1 MLKQK
6 NDGVNIISN
15 LLKVISPN
23 IYNTMTDVKLAH
35 DDDIIKT
42 EEGLIFNP
50 FNPLNIKITLDEVK
64 CILSK
69 YGIPQ
74 TVNNIALY
82 ERAFVHRSYTKRPN
96 FENIAQNI
104 TIVERP
110 PDCMPLSSKSN
121 ERLEFLG
128 DGILEL
134 VTKYY
139 LYRRFPKE
147 NEGFM
152 TEKKIAIVKNEAIG
166 KIALEMGLHKWLII
180 SKHAEEKKIRTNLK
194 KLGCLFESFLGALF
208 LDFNKIK
215 VTDEDGWFQSMF
227 VTGPGFQMAQKFVEN
242 IFEKHID
249 WISLITND
257 DNYKNILQVK
267 IQKEFK
273 VTPHY
278 LEIEHDADLGYKM
291 GVYLCLGQPIHS
303 VTHDDSVHISYFKTF
318 KSIHDYVAEN
328 NKIFLFMGEG
338 QHKIKRKA
346 EQIACNEAIKIIEE
360 NNGKIDVAEI
370 ANIPEIGDFVEE

>member
-1 MLKQK
+1 MEQK
-6 NDGVNIISN
+6 DIIR
-15 LLKVISPN
+15 
-23 IYNTMTDVKLAH
+23 
-35 DDDIIKT
+35 DDDIIRS

-50 FNPLNIKITLDEVK
+50 YNPLNVEITLGDVQ
-64 CILSK
+64 CILTK
-69 YGIPQ
+69 YGIPA
-74 TVNNIALY
+74 TVFNMDLY
-82 ERAFVHRSYTKRPN
+82 KRAFVHRSYTKRPH
-96 FENIAQNI
+96 FENIQQNI

-110 PDCMPLSSKSN
+110 PDCMPLKSKSN

-166 KIALEMGLHKWLII
+166 KIALEMGLHKWLIL

-208 LDFNKIK
+208 LDFNKII
-215 VTDEDGWFQSMF
+215 VTDSENWFQNMF

-249 WISLITND
+249 WIALIKND

-278 LEIEHDADLGYKM
+278 LEIEYDPELGYKM
-291 GVYLCLGQPIHS
+291 GVYLCLGQHIFNLK
-303 VTHDDSVHISYFKTF
+303 HDDAVDICYFKNF
-318 KSIHDYVAEN
+318 QAIQDYVTEHGKAF
-328 NKIFLFMGEG
+328 IFMGQG

-346 EQIACNEAIKIIEE
+346 EQIACNEAIEFLEKHKELTNE
-360 NNGKIDVAEI
+360 V
-370 ANIPEIGDFVEE
+370 

>member
-1 MLKQK
+1 
-6 NDGVNIISN
+6 
-15 LLKVISPN
+15 
-23 IYNTMTDVKLAH
+23 MTDSKIAH

-42 EEGLIFNP
+42 DEGLIFNP
-50 FNPLNIKITLDEVK
+50 FNPLNTKITLDEVQ
-64 CILSK
+64 CILTK
-69 YGIPQ
+69 YGLPS
-74 TVNNIALY
+74 TVNNLALY

-96 FENIAQNI
+96 FENLAQNI

-110 PDCMPLSSKSN
+110 SDCIPLSSKSN

-139 LYRRFPKE
+139 LYRRFPIE

-215 VTDEDGWFQSMF
+215 VKDEDGWFQNMF

-278 LEIEHDADLGYKM
+278 LEMEHDPELGYKM
-291 GVYLCLGQPIHS
+291 GVYLCLGQHIYNVSHS
-303 VTHDDSVHISYFKTF
+303 EAVNISNFKTF
-318 KSIHDYVAEN
+318 KSIHDYVLEN
-328 NKIFLFMGEG
+328 NKILLFMGEG

-346 EQIACNEAIKIIEE
+346 EQIACNEAIKRIQE
-360 NNGKIDVAEI
+360 NNEFMEI
-370 ANIPEIGDFVEE
+370 TEVSVE

>member
-1 MLKQK
+1 M
-6 NDGVNIISN
+6 NDNKIS
-15 LLKVISPN
+15 
-23 IYNTMTDVKLAH
+23 H
-35 DDDIIKT
+35 DDDIIKS
-42 EEGLIFNP
+42 EDGLIFNP
-50 FNPLNIKITLDEVK
+50 YNPLNVKITLSEVQS
-64 CILSK
+64 ILSK
-69 YGIPQ
+69 YNIPS
-74 TVNNIALY
+74 TVFNIALY
-82 ERAFVHRSYTKRPN
+82 ERAFVHRSYTKRPV
-96 FENIAQNI
+96 FENIQQNI

-110 PDCMPLSSKSN
+110 SDCMPLSSKSN

-128 DGILEL
+128 DGILEA

-166 KIALEMGLHKWLII
+166 KIALEMGLHKWLIL

-194 KLGCLFESFLGALF
+194 KLGCLFESFIGALF
-208 LDFNKIK
+208 LDFNKFSVK
-215 VTDEDGWFQSMF
+215 DENGWFQNMF
-227 VTGPGFQMAQKFVEN
+227 VTGPGFQIAQKFIEN
-242 IFEKHID
+242 VFEKHID
-249 WISLITND
+249 WIALIQND

-278 LEIEHDADLGYKM
+278 LEIEHDIDQGYRM
-291 GVYLCLGQPIHS
+291 GVYLCLGQPIYHL
-303 VTHDDSVHISYFKTF
+303 THKDSLSIHLFKNFKT
-318 KSIHDYVAEN
+318 IQDYVTEN

-346 EQIACNEAIKIIEE
+346 EQIACNEALTFIKE
-360 NNGKIDVAEI
+360 NDDDFILDD
-370 ANIPEIGDFVEE
+370 NI

>member
-1 MLKQK
+1 MS
-6 NDGVNIISN
+6 D
-15 LLKVISPN
+15 
-23 IYNTMTDVKLAH
+23 YKLIQQ
-35 DDDIIKT
+35 DDDIIKC
-42 EEGLIFNP
+42 EDGLIFNP
-50 FNPLNIKITLDEVK
+50 YNPLNIEITLSDVQS
-64 CILSK
+64 ILNK
-69 YGIPQ
+69 YGIPA
-74 TVNNIALY
+74 TIENMSLY
-82 ERAFVHRSYTKRPN
+82 KRAFVHRSYTKGPS
-96 FENIAQNI
+96 FENIQQNI

-128 DGILEL
+128 DGVLEL

-166 KIALEMGLHKWLII
+166 RIAYEMGLHKWLIL
-180 SKHAEEKKIRTNLK
+180 SKHAEEKKIRCNLK
-194 KLGCLFESFLGALF
+194 KLGCLFESFIGAMF
-208 LDFNKIK
+208 LDFNKISVK
-215 VTDEDGWFQSMF
+215 DENGWFQQMF
-227 VTGPGFQMAQKFVEN
+227 VTGPGFQMAQKFIEN

-249 WISLITND
+249 WVALIQND

-278 LEIEHDADLGYKM
+278 VEIEHDPEQGYRM
-291 GVYLCLGQPIHS
+291 GVYLCLGQQIHNL
-303 VTHDDSVHISYFKTF
+303 THRDSVSVKTF
-318 KSIHDYVAEN
+318 GTFAAIQEHVAS
-328 NKIFLFMGEG
+328 KGKAFIFMGEG

-346 EQIACNEAIKIIEE
+346 EQIACNEALTYLGVVNEATVNE
-360 NNGKIDVAEI
+360 
-370 ANIPEIGDFVEE
+370 